1 MGFRT
6 FVATEAAITRAR
18 ALGLFGNTAMRLAR
32 AARRSAMFRGE
43 EGNRRFHDFILTVRA
58 TKSRG
63 STGWTPASRSS

>member
-18 ALGLFGNTAMRLAR
+18 ALGLFGDTAKRLAR

-43 EGNRRFHDFILTVRA
+43 EGNRRFHDFILTVEGDEITWVNRLDA
-58 TKSRG
+58 RV
-63 STGWTPASRSS
+63 A

>member
-43 EGNRRFHDFILTVRA
+43 EGNRRFHDFILPVEGDEITWVNRLDA
-58 TKSRG
+58 RV
-63 STGWTPASRSS
+63 A

>member
-18 ALGLFGNTAMRLAR
+18 ALDLFGNTAMRLAR

-43 EGNRRFHDFILTVRA
+43 EGNRRFHDFILTVEGEEITWVNRLDA
-58 TKSRG
+58 RV
-63 STGWTPASRSS
+63 A